1 MLKKEVRTLMKKRKL
16 LFIVLM
22 GYILIFSGCRASSEN
37 LSEPLSDKE
46 IRMFNETFFNGST
59 DNMNNQMLAS
69 EYDQPANIDL
79 FQLFYNGNGGAAGQ
93 VSEEEVALLTESYSE
108 APVLDIV
115 KVTAEEMN
123 AVLVEK
129 TGVQLEET
137 QQKGLGN
144 FYYLEQ
150 YDSFYNIAGD
160 TNFNWCTVTSGVRQ
174 SGRELILEY
183 TKENEDGQ
191 WRVVLEETDDGYLFV
206 SNTKI
211 EQGH

>member
-1 MLKKEVRTLMKKRKL
+1 MKKRKL

-123 AVLVEK
+123 AVLVE
-129 TGVQLEET
+129 
-137 QQKGLGN
+137 
-144 FYYLEQ
+144 
-150 YDSFYNIAGD
+150 
-160 TNFNWCTVTSGVRQ
+160 
-174 SGRELILEY
+174 
-183 TKENEDGQ
+183 
-191 WRVVLEETDDGYLFV
+191 
-206 SNTKI
+206 
-211 EQGH
+211 